1 MNPLEAALRPVAS
14 VLNRN
19 IRATTP
25 AHELCAKLDGTIVA
39 VRVRNTA
46 LATWFVVHHD
56 CLELK
61 SDCDVEPDVIISGSL
76 LDPLM

>member
-1 MNPLEAALRPVAS
+1 MNPLETALGPVAS

-25 AHELCAKLDGTIVA
+25 ARELCEKLDGTVVA

-46 LATWFVVHHD
+46 LATWFVVHED
-56 CLELK
+56 RLELTA
-61 SDCDVEPDVIISGSL
+61 DCDLEPDVVITIR
-76 LDPLM
+76 P